1 MRLGRRKVVILT
13 GPRRGSLHM
22 MQGHR
27 GEHPVRRQ
35 KMGAGEGPGQSFY
48 WGLLRKGKA
57 RQGKQFRID

>member
-1 MRLGRRKVVILT
+1 MRLGRRKVILLT
-13 GPRRGSLHM
+13 GPRGSLHA

-27 GEHPVRRQ
+27 GKHPVRRQ
-35 KMGAGEGPGQSFY
+35 KMGARESAAQSLY